1 MNTTAAIHET
11 RSQLRIDVF
20 TPEGWI
26 SVPQPSVAAGE
37 RRQLVLRLPRAGAGA
52 DSTNRYVRELVRADQ
67 RRRARAEL
75 EAALLE
81 GLAGPREVAT
91 PDFWNSVREEAARLS
106 TEGQAAPPKSYS
118 FDL

>member
-1 MNTTAAIHET
+1 MPTMN
-11 RSQLRIDVF
+11 
-20 TPEGWI
+20 I
-26 SVPQPSVAAGE
+26 SLPDAMKQYVEQQVADGGYSSASE
-37 RRQLVLRLPRAGAGA
+37 
-52 DSTNRYVRELVRADQ
+52 YVRELVRADQ